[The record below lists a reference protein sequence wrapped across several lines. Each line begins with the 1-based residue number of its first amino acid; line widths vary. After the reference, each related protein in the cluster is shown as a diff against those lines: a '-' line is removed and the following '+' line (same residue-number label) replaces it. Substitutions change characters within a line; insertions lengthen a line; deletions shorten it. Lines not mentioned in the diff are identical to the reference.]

1 MTQGHGRSRKEIPWS
16 TRTFEIAFCSGSS
29 GCTHAPPAHHSP
41 NEGSGHGLRLHRKR
55 NTMKPDLDSL
65 IARARAQR
73 VAAEP
78 LGGAFNQHVWRQIR
92 VSENRQQHERWNLG
106 LLLSNPA
113 CGVVCLLLA
122 VGIGVGFGINEAK
135 RLPHTRVAHGDL
147 SVFSAES
154 PSLPSSLLHHP

>member
-1 MTQGHGRSRKEIPWS
+1 MDFKGAGKVRSHIYVP
-16 TRTFEIAFCSGSS
+16 
-29 GCTHAPPAHHSP
+29 GCEAPAHP
-41 NEGSGHGLRLHRKR
+41 GPMFAREGNGHGLRLHWKHH
-55 NTMKPDLDSL
+55 TMKPDLDSL
-65 IARARAQR
+65 IAKARAQQE
-73 VAAEP
+73 AAEP
-78 LGGAFNQHVWRQIR
+78 LSDAFNQHVWRHIR
-92 VSENRQQHERWNLG
+92 MSENLRQQERWSLG

-135 RLPHTRVAHGDL
+135 RLPDTRVAHGDL